1 MHVRYN
7 NNIQC
12 NLIIKSLKFIY
23 NKKIQRKFEMFFNNY
38 EICLIL
44 NRSGYTVFSVSC
56 NFLMAK
62 K

>member
-12 NLIIKSLKFIY
+12 NLIIKSLKFTY

-44 NRSGYTVFSVSC
+44 NHSGYTVITDPC
-56 NFLMAK
+56 NFLIAK

>member
-12 NLIIKSLKFIY
+12 NLIIKFLKFIY

-38 EICLIL
+38 EIGLIL
-44 NRSGYTVFSVSC
+44 NRSGYTVISVSC
-56 NFLMAK
+56 NFLIAK